1 MTINNRREFL
11 KLTAK
16 SSALFILYTYTGPL
30 KSSVLKST
38 TNDFWDGSLL
48 SDPLGL
54 FDLPMNFSYKVLI
67 SSGDIMADG
76 LPYGRRPDGCLL
88 YTSPSPRDRG

>member
-11 KLTAK
+11 KLSAK

-38 TNDFWDGSLL
+38 TNDFWD
-48 SDPLGL
+48 
-54 FDLPMNFSYKVLI
+54 
-67 SSGDIMADG
+67 
-76 LPYGRRPDGCLL
+76 CLL
-88 YTSPSPRDRG
+88 YTSDAADDA

>member
-16 SSALFILYTYTGPL
+16 SSALFILYTYTGAL

-67 SSGDIMADG
+67 
-76 LPYGRRPDGCLL
+76 
-88 YTSPSPRDRG
+88 